1 MKCKTVCFVAL
12 ILCVILLVFKLRDKK
27 QDVYISFQNLQGY
40 SYTFERDSMG
50 NLKTIILRQEGRLN
64 YKHWELDIDN
74 TKIERKESLFV
85 LGIDVVSQFW
95 IINNFT
101 ELKIVS
107 NPPKASNYNIN
118 VIRHQGDSLFVYPI
132 SHIHY
137 IVE

>member
-1 MKCKTVCFVAL
+1 MKCKTICIVAL
-12 ILCVILLVFKLRDKK
+12 ILCVIFFVFKTRDKK
-27 QDVYISFQNLQGY
+27 QDVYISFRDLQGY
-40 SYTFERDSMG
+40 SYTFERDTIG
-50 NLKTIILRQEGRLN
+50 NLKRIILRQEGKLN

-74 TKIERKESLFV
+74 TKIEIKEPLFV

-101 ELKIVS
+101 ELKKVS

-118 VIRHQGDSLFVYPI
+118 VIKYQNDSLYVYPI

-137 IVE
+137 IIE